1 VYFRI
6 VVLLLSAAALGGC
19 GLVPPAVSLASM
31 AADAFSYAVSGK
43 SVSDHGLSMVMKED
57 CAVLNFLHGEAVCAP
72 GAHPQIQMVTPRDS
86 ELQRTVVASAHAPA
100 AAATDRKGPG
110 WTAPELLP
118 VQFAV
123 AGPLLDRSVLPVAAL
138 IEPRASGPF
147 DILRL
152 EPLASG
158 PVDILA
164 STPIGEPPV

>member
-19 GLVPPAVSLASM
+19 GLVPPALSLGSM
-31 AADAFSYAVSGK
+31 AADGFSYAVSGK

-57 CAVLNFLHGEAVCAP
+57 CAVLNFLQGEAVCAP
-72 GAHPQIQMVTPRDS
+72 GPHPQIQMVTQRDS
-86 ELQRTVVASAHAPA
+86 ELQRTVIASAQEPVA
-100 AAATDRKGPG
+100 AAKRPG

-123 AGPLLDRSVLPVAAL
+123 AGPLLEKSVLPVAAL
-138 IEPRASGPF
+138 S
-147 DILRL
+147 L

-158 PVDILA
+158 PVDILGLEPVA
-164 STPIGEPPV
+164 SGPVDILAGTPIGEPPV